1 MKKSYD
7 VIIVGGGHAGCEA
20 ALAAAKMGCST
31 LLITISKNTIGLMPC
46 NPSIGGPAKGQIVG
60 EIDAL
65 GGEMGRAA
73 DNTFIQLKVL
83 NRSRGPAVQ
92 CLRSQNDKF
101 LYEKHMQTV
110 ISDQANIDVC
120 ENEVTQLIFE
130 NDTIKGL
137 ITKTNQHIEAT
148 CIVITTGTFL
158 KAKMHVGLTATTGG
172 RIGEQSAENLSESL
186 RSRFKL
192 GRLKTGTPPRLH
204 KDSIDYSKLIV
215 QPGDPEWLHFSFKTP
230 YNTRYQDQKDC
241 YSTNTTEETHNI
253 ILNNLDR
260 SPLFTKTIE
269 GVGPRYCPS
278 IEDKIVRFKDKPSH
292 QIFIEPEGL
301 NTDSIYPQGLNTSL
315 PQDVQEKI
323 LYSMPGLENVII
335 LKYGYAV
342 EYDFILPSQLK
353 PTLETKT
360 VAHLFFAGQINGT
373 SGYEEAAGQGLIAGI
388 NAALVVQKKDPFIL
402 KREDSFIG
410 TLIDDLITKNIYE
423 PYRMLT
429 SRSEYRLL
437 LRQDN
442 PTNRLSE
449 RAYAIG
455 LLTSEEIDTIRQ
467 QHEKTNFYL
476 AHWKKTST
484 NPDQTK
490 HFNLKHKIPIADLL
504 KRPEVQLSDVF
515 ETTNNVYDKEAAQKA
530 CIEIKYAGYIN
541 KQQETIAKIK
551 RFENKHIPDN
561 LNFETILGLRKESI
575 QQLSDHRPKTFY
587 EASKI
592 AGVNPA
598 DLVVLMV
605 YLENYH
611 KKNNPTPK
619 LNHK

>member
-1 MKKSYD
+1 MFMKQSYD
-7 VIIVGGGHAGCEA
+7 VIIVGGGHAGSEA
-20 ALAAAKMGCST
+20 ALAAARMGCKT
-31 LLITISKNTIGLMPC
+31 LLVTISADTIGLMPC

-73 DNTFIQLKVL
+73 DETFIQIKIL

-92 CLRSQNDKF
+92 CLRSQNDKY
-101 LYEKHMQTV
+101 LYQAHIQNV
-110 ISDQANIDVC
+110 IRETSNIDVV
-120 ENEVTQLIFE
+120 EDEVAQLIFNGDRIE
-130 NDTIKGL
+130 GL
-137 ITKTNQHIEAT
+137 ITGKNKQYDAKNI
-148 CIVITTGTFL
+148 IITTGTFL
-158 KAKMHVGLTATTGG
+158 KAKMHVGLSATEGG
-172 RIGEQSAENLSESL
+172 RIGEQSAENLSDSL

-215 QPGDPEWLHFSFKTP
+215 QPGDDEYLHFSFRTT
-230 YNTRYQDQKDC
+230 YNQRYTSQQDC
-241 YSTNTTEETHNI
+241 YSTNTTEATHQI

-260 SPLFTKTIE
+260 SPLFTKAIE

-278 IEDKIVRFKDKPSH
+278 IEDKVMRFKDKPSH

-315 PQDVQEKI
+315 PQDVQEQV
-323 LYSMPGLENVII
+323 LYSMPGLEDVKI

-353 PTLETKT
+353 PTLETKA
-360 VAHLFFAGQINGT
+360 VAGLFFAGQINGT
-373 SGYEEAAGQGLIAGI
+373 SGYEEAAGQGIVAGI
-388 NAALVVQKKDPFIL
+388 NAALRVQAREPFIL
-402 KREDSFIG
+402 TREDSFIG
-410 TLIDDLITKNIYE
+410 TLIDDLITKDIYE

-442 PTNRLSE
+442 ATTRLSE
-449 RAYAIG
+449 RAYDIG
-455 LLTSEEIDTIRQ
+455 LLSNDDIARIRDKHDAVHQ
-467 QHEKTNFYL
+467 QLKS
-476 AHWKKTST
+476 WKKTST
-484 NPDQTK
+484 NAEQITQ
-490 HFNLKHKIPIADLL
+490 FNLRHKIPLAELI
-504 KRPEVQLSDVF
+504 KRPEVTINDVYQK
-515 ETTNNVYDKEAAQKA
+515 TADHDAYEAAQRA
-530 CIEIKYAGYIN
+530 LVVIKYEGYIA
-541 KQQETIAKIK
+541 KQQETINKIK
-551 RFENKHIPDN
+551 KFDSKRIP
-561 LNFETILGLRKESI
+561 ETIDFSKVLGLRNESV
-575 QQLSDHRPKTFY
+575 QRLTQYRPKTFFD
-587 EASKI
+587 ASKI

-611 KKNNPTPK
+611 KKV
-619 LNHK
+619 LQ